1 MKKFSIILSIVLFLV
16 GAGLFLTAFISV
28 DFDITMLSTGK
39 KITQTHTFEEDFSNI
54 RISVDTPDINF
65 IISENET
72 PRVDSQTMST
82 SKYSVYVKN
91 DTLYITEKESFSW
104 FDLVRFNFGKS
115 SITVY
120 ISKSVY
126 NSIIIETDTGDI
138 SLNDIT
144 AESISLE
151 SDTGNIKLANTKV
164 NKNINLENNTGNT
177 TLTSVECTV
186 LSGES
191 DTGNITFTDVIA
203 SGKINLESD
212 TGNIKL
218 NDCDGGSLEIE
229 SDTGNVTGVLLTEK
243 TFVAKSDTGSVKVPK
258 ETTGG
263 RCYIET
269 DTGNIKFTV
278 K

>member
-28 DFDITMLSTGK
+28 DFDITKLSTGER
-39 KITQTHTFEEDFSNI
+39 IIQTQAFEENFSNI
-54 RISVDTPDINF
+54 RISADTPDISF
-65 IISENET
+65 VISENET

-138 SLNDIT
+138 SLKDIT

-164 NKNINLENNTGNT
+164 NKNIILENNTGNT

-243 TFVAKSDTGSVKVPK
+243 TFVAKSDTGNVKVPK

-269 DTGNIKFTV
+269 DTGNIKFTI